1 MDNNKYLKILK
12 IIYGYYG
19 IDESGFVKLLK
30 NRDKKFLILL
40 VLKNNNFLESSDLI
54 NIFGINSI
62 SKMKSTIKSA
72 EEKFLVNSF
81 FRKDYVELEEK
92 IKKQID

>member
-40 VLKNNNFLESSDLI
+40 VLKNNNF
-54 NIFGINSI
+54 
-62 SKMKSTIKSA
+62 
-72 EEKFLVNSF
+72 
-81 FRKDYVELEEK
+81 
-92 IKKQID
+92 

>member
-54 NIFGINSI
+54 NIFGINSV
-62 SKMKSTIKSA
+62 SKMKLTIKSA